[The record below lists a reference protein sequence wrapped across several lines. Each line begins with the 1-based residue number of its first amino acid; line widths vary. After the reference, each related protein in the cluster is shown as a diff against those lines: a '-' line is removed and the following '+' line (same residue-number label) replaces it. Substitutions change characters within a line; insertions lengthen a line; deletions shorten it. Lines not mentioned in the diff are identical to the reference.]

1 MPFDGFLMKR
11 TVERIS
17 DEIKDCNIRNI
28 YLSKNILYFSF
39 DDGDLKISLNPMF
52 AHISLVN
59 HLVSDPEK
67 NAFVDLLRSRIRGAR
82 ISEFVNM
89 DYERTAILRLKKM
102 DETGTKHNYE
112 IYIDIMGKHSNAIF
126 VEDGII
132 LDAFRRVE
140 TRFRNINPG
149 KEFAIF
155 PSKKVRI
162 EDVDSKECLERILKT
177 FLEQSGD
184 KKPKI
189 SEFLYSSLQGF
200 SKITAEEVLFRA
212 DLEDSAVSEMDE
224 SMITSLWNAL
234 HTVRLELASNYSFI
248 YYEDNEPVDISAI
261 RLHAYSDEKRC
272 DNVLACINEYF
283 TFVEKKEKRL
293 QKKNQLSSVVKAK
306 IDVYE
311 TLLKKLNEEF
321 DECKELDRYRKYGEL
336 IKAYAYQIQS
346 GNEKVSLLDWET
358 NEVVQVPLE
367 KNLSPIENSVRYF
380 NMYSKLKRKA
390 SGLKERIEIVSRE
403 LDYLQQLL
411 MTIESAE
418 DLEDLKEIEE
428 EMVEN
433 ELIKVRKSK
442 GKLQTSREFV
452 SQPRKYVYNGFTI
465 YVGKNNRQNDELV
478 RKASDNDLWFH
489 VQGMPGAHVLIKTAG
504 KYVDEDTL
512 KYAASLAAT
521 YSKGKYS
528 SNVPVD
534 YTQIKYVKKPRG
546 FKPGLVLYSN
556 FKTIFADPIDHS
568 AE

>member
-11 TVERIS
+11 TVEKIS
-17 DEIKDCNIRNI
+17 DEIRDFNIRNI
-28 YLSKNILYFSF
+28 YLSKNVLYFSF
-39 DDGDLKISLNPMF
+39 DKGDLKISLNPAF
-52 AHISLVN
+52 AHISIVN

-67 NAFVDLLRSRIRGAR
+67 SAFVDLLRSRIRGAKV
-82 ISEFVNM
+82 SEFVNM
-89 DYERTAILRLKKM
+89 DYERTAILKLKKM
-102 DETGTKHNYE
+102 DEAGIKHNYE

-132 LDAFRRVE
+132 LDAFKRVE

-149 KEFAIF
+149 KKFEIF

-162 EDVDSKECLERILKT
+162 EDIDSKESLENLLKA
-177 FLEQSGD
+177 FLEQSSD
-184 KKPKI
+184 KRPKI
-189 SEFLYSSLQGF
+189 SEFLYSSIQGF

-212 DLEDSAVSEMDE
+212 DLEDLPVLKIDDSTLLA
-224 SMITSLWNAL
+224 LWNAL
-234 HTVRLELASNYSFI
+234 HTVRIELASNYSFI

-272 DNVLACINEYF
+272 DDVLACVNEYF

-293 QKKNQLSSVVKAK
+293 QKRNQLSSVVKAK

-311 TLLKKLNEEF
+311 TLLKKLSEEF
-321 DECKELDRYRKYGEL
+321 DECRELDKYRKYGEL

-346 GNEKVSLLDWET
+346 GSEKVALFDWET

-367 KNLSPIENSVRYF
+367 KNLSAIENSVRYF

-390 SGLKERIEIVSRE
+390 SGLRERIEIVSRE
-403 LDYLQQLL
+403 LEYLQQLL

-428 EMVEN
+428 EMIEN

-442 GKLQTSREFV
+442 GKLQTSKEFV

-478 RKASDNDLWFH
+478 RKASDSDLWFH

-556 FKTIFADPIDHS
+556 FKTIFADPIEHS

>member
-1 MPFDGFLMKR
+1 
-11 TVERIS
+11 
-17 DEIKDCNIRNI
+17 
-28 YLSKNILYFSF
+28 
-39 DDGDLKISLNPMF
+39 
-52 AHISLVN
+52 
-59 HLVSDPEK
+59 
-67 NAFVDLLRSRIRGAR
+67 
-82 ISEFVNM
+82 
-89 DYERTAILRLKKM
+89 
-102 DETGTKHNYE
+102 
-112 IYIDIMGKHSNAIF
+112 
-126 VEDGII
+126 
-132 LDAFRRVE
+132 
-140 TRFRNINPG
+140 
-149 KEFAIF
+149 
-155 PSKKVRI
+155 
-162 EDVDSKECLERILKT
+162 
-177 FLEQSGD
+177 
-184 KKPKI
+184 KPKI

-234 HTVRLELASNYSFI
+234 DTIKLELASSYSFI

-261 RLHAYSDEKRC
+261 RLHVYSDEKRC

-346 GNEKVSLLDWET
+346 GNEKVTLLDWET

-489 VQGMPGAHVLIKTAG
+489 VQGMPGAHVLIKTGG
-504 KYVDEDTL
+504 KHVDEDTL
-512 KYAASLAAT
+512 RYAATLAAT

>member
-59 HLVSDPEK
+59 HLVTDPEK

-82 ISEFVNM
+82 VSEFENV
-89 DYERTAILRLKKM
+89 DYERTAVLRLKKM

-212 DLEDSAVSEMDE
+212 DLEDS
-224 SMITSLWNAL
+224 
-234 HTVRLELASNYSFI
+234 
-248 YYEDNEPVDISAI
+248 
-261 RLHAYSDEKRC
+261 
-272 DNVLACINEYF
+272 
-283 TFVEKKEKRL
+283 
-293 QKKNQLSSVVKAK
+293 
-306 IDVYE
+306 
-311 TLLKKLNEEF
+311 
-321 DECKELDRYRKYGEL
+321 
-336 IKAYAYQIQS
+336 
-346 GNEKVSLLDWET
+346 
-358 NEVVQVPLE
+358 
-367 KNLSPIENSVRYF
+367 
-380 NMYSKLKRKA
+380 
-390 SGLKERIEIVSRE
+390 
-403 LDYLQQLL
+403 
-411 MTIESAE
+411 
-418 DLEDLKEIEE
+418 
-428 EMVEN
+428 
-433 ELIKVRKSK
+433 
-442 GKLQTSREFV
+442 
-452 SQPRKYVYNGFTI
+452 
-465 YVGKNNRQNDELV
+465 
-478 RKASDNDLWFH
+478 
-489 VQGMPGAHVLIKTAG
+489 
-504 KYVDEDTL
+504 
-512 KYAASLAAT
+512 
-521 YSKGKYS
+521 
-528 SNVPVD
+528 
-534 YTQIKYVKKPRG
+534 
-546 FKPGLVLYSN
+546 
-556 FKTIFADPIDHS
+556 
-568 AE
+568 